1 MKQNIISFYTKDKS
15 IEDLLNSFKQNKK
28 YKRFIEVL
36 NLIGDFDNNIEVLGL
51 IEKENIKML
60 FSDKN
65 FNMYIINLTDN
76 NINHIKKISDNKELI
91 YDLTLAKKFELNEEN
106 INFIKTDKVYNTKF
120 GRLITDNK
128 SFYSLFLGNNVGYQ
142 VEIEF
147 TDDNTIDLNNLLNI
161 INSFNEIP
169 SFLEFVKIF
178 ETLLINNNYNC
189 INLCAYKDLKKIGDF
204 KIENKTKQKIR

>member
-65 FNMYIINLTDN
+65 FNMYIIDLTDN

-120 GRLITDNK
+120 GRLITDSK
-128 SFYSLFLGNNVGYQ
+128 SFYSLFLGNNIGYQ
-142 VEIEF
+142 IEF
-147 TDDNTIDLNNLLNI
+147 DIDNSIIPEEI
-161 INSFNEIP
+161 INSVNSMNDIP
-169 SFLEFVKIF
+169 KFSDFIKIF
-178 ETLLINNNYNC
+178 ENLIDFNSGI
-189 INLCAYKDLKKIGDF
+189 INLYAYKDFKKVGNL
-204 KIENKTKQKIR
+204 KIENKIKQKIR

>member
-15 IEDLLNSFKQNKK
+15 VEDLLNSFKQNKK

-65 FNMYIINLTDN
+65 FNMYIIDLTDN
-76 NINHIKKISDNKELI
+76 KINHIKKISDNKELI

-128 SFYSLFLGNNVGYQ
+128 SFYSLFLGNNIGYQ
-142 VEIEF
+142 IEF
-147 TDDNTIDLNNLLNI
+147 DIDNSIIPEEI
-161 INSFNEIP
+161 INSVNSMNDIP
-169 SFLEFVKIF
+169 KFSDFIKIF
-178 ETLLINNNYNC
+178 ETLLTNNNYNC

>member
-65 FNMYIINLTDN
+65 FNMYIIDLTDN

-120 GRLITDNK
+120 GRLITDSK
-128 SFYSLFLGNNVGYQ
+128 SFYSLFLGNNIGYQ
-142 VEIEF
+142 IEF
-147 TDDNTIDLNNLLNI
+147 DIDNSIIPEEI
-161 INSFNEIP
+161 INSVNSMNDIP
-169 SFLEFVKIF
+169 KFSDFIKIF
-178 ETLLINNNYNC
+178 ENLIDFNSGI
-189 INLCAYKDLKKIGDF
+189 INLYAYKDF
-204 KIENKTKQKIR
+204 SFNKSLIL